1 MHSLYTNS
9 RVHKFNPQV
18 SPLCTFC
25 TQCPE
30 NIFHLFY
37 GCNNVFGLIQSIR
50 QWLATIGFNLDISK
64 LKILFGKL
72 DERPTSINNFILLSV
87 KYFIWKCRLSSS
99 VLSLEI
105 FKKYLFSKLKDLKEA
120 LEYCDKIVN
129 FQQWNNIFDCLSR
142 SVLCTEQN

>member
-1 MHSLYTNS
+1 MDLLKDLLLPHW
-9 RVHKFNPQV
+9 RECQAECQV
-18 SPLCTFC
+18 L
-25 TQCPE
+25 
-30 NIFHLFY
+30 
-37 GCNNVFGLIQSIR
+37 
-50 QWLATIGFNLDISK
+50 GFNLDISK

-87 KYFIWKCRLSSS
+87 KYLIWKCRLSSS

-120 LEYCDKIVN
+120 LEYCDKIVH